1 LPFSLQVQP
10 TALLDREE
18 ALETVKAIGKELFI
32 SASTVSYHLT
42 SIFNKLAVDTRAQAV
57 AIAAQRGLL

>member
-1 LPFSLQVQP
+1 
-10 TALLDREE
+10 
-18 ALETVKAIGKELFI
+18 
-32 SASTVSYHLT
+32 VSYHLT